1 MNMADAAKGIN
12 AITGLVKAPFDIG
25 LGITNAV
32 QRRKERKLQEKQ
44 LQQQENQFNKT
55 FAETQKQNTIG
66 NIMAERNQGMKA
78 IDMLANLARYTFT
91 QERFF
96 EPFQYIAGNG
106 KSICLNRDS
115 MITAL

>member
-78 IDMLANLARYTFT
+78 IDMLANQRYAAMS
-91 QERFF
+91 RFQNQ
-96 EPFQYIAGNG
+96 PF
-106 KSICLNRDS
+106 RD
-115 MITAL
+115 ALFNAMR

>member
-32 QRRKERKLQEKQ
+32 QRRKDRKLQEKQ

-66 NIMAERNQGMKA
+66 NIMAERNQGMNA
-78 IDMLANLARYTFT
+78 IDMLANQRYAAMNK
-91 QERFF
+91 
-96 EPFQYIAGNG
+96 FQNQSF
-106 KSICLNRDS
+106 KD
-115 MITAL
+115 ALFNAMR